1 MEYST
6 YEGKSLKDNQTKTL
20 ELLDQHGE
28 SLHRLLSRL
37 TRCEHTTGDLMQ
49 ELFIRLSG
57 GRGFA
62 KALNPYAYAWKT
74 AANLAFDWRRKQ
86 KINFEYLD
94 PAVLSDNSNQYTL
107 EQMIQQEQIN
117 RILQITCGFNELARN
132 VIVMRFIEQKTYQQI
147 AERLGKNPDYLRS
160 LCSKKLKH
168 LQMILNKE
176 NSSHQKGGE

>member
-1 MEYST
+1 M
-6 YEGKSLKDNQTKTL
+6 KDNQKKTL

-37 TRCEHTTGDLMQ
+37 TRCEHTTSDLMQ
-49 ELFIRLSG
+49 ELFIRLSAA
-57 GRGFA
+57 RGFA

-94 PAVLSDNSNQYTL
+94 PAVLSDESNQHTL
-107 EQMIQQEQIN
+107 EQMIQQEQTN
-117 RILQITCGFNELARN
+117 RILQVTCGFNELARN
-132 VIVMRFIEQKTYQQI
+132 VIVMRFIEQKSYQQI
-147 AERLGKNPDYLRS
+147 AERLGKKPDYLRS

-168 LQMILNKE
+168 LQEILNNKI
-176 NSSHQKGGE
+176 SSQQERGE